1 MKNSGMNF
9 DELVSAIKERQVK
22 IDEMT
27 CEIESLSEE
36 LKNLEGRKV
45 CNSIMDKLHKKSE
58 DMWYKRSFRV
68 FEQEEGADHEYSYY
82 HITGIEPVD
91 GFDLIRNEG
100 MYFKICYDKHVSFG
114 HGKYVK
120 TSVVAQNDNYQS
132 TMKGLEELEPVNLDI
147 VLNDVKYVSNKILSK
162 IVE

>member
-1 MKNSGMNF
+1 MNF

-27 CEIESLSEE
+27 DEIETLSEE
-36 LKNLEGRKV
+36 LKSIEGRKV
-45 CNSIMDKLHKKSE
+45 CDSIMNSLHKKSD
-58 DMWYKRSFRV
+58 DMWYKRVFST

-100 MYFKICYDKHVSFG
+100 MYFNICYDKYVSFG
-114 HGKYVK
+114 HGGYVK
-120 TSVVAQNDNYQS
+120 TSILAKNDCFQS
-132 TMKGLEELEPVNLDI
+132 TMKRLKEELSPVNLEI